1 MTNDIYRYDIS
12 YGKASVPV
20 YRVYARPL
28 AGVRAIPESPFTG
41 RSNRLMALEV
51 DVEVFGDNFL
61 PSYTRGDNSLV
72 VATDSMKNF
81 ILSQALAYDGATLE
95 GFLDMLGHGFL
106 SSYPQ
111 MRALR
116 LTGRELP
123 FTPVT
128 VAMPTATNTD
138 VGAGNSAAFEAS
150 PVLFDRARG
159 DHAFGEL
166 DYRRGGADGMAPMLA
181 GHRCGLA
188 GLRLVKITGSSFTRF
203 VRDEHTTLP
212 ERTDRPLYI
221 FLDLSWTYNDPA
233 ALLDRDHVAYV
244 PAEQVRDLVCTV
256 FHSFVS
262 ESIQHLVHEMGA
274 RLLER
279 FPQLATVGFAA
290 QNHTWDPAARSSDDP
305 RVRVYTDPFV
315 AHGLITLTMSRDRD
329 GEARSISGDTGLGD
343 GGS

>member
-1 MTNDIYRYDIS
+1 MNDSAYHYNIS
-12 YGKASVPV
+12 YGKVSVPV

-28 AGVRAIPESPFTG
+28 VGPPAIPESPFTG
-41 RSNRLMALEV
+41 RSNELMALEV

-61 PSYTRGDNSLV
+61 PSYTRGDNSGV

-106 SSYPQ
+106 SAYPQ
-111 MRALR
+111 MHALR
-116 LTGRELP
+116 LTGREQP
-123 FTPVT
+123 FTAVT
-128 VAMPTATNTD
+128 VAMPAAADTD
-138 VGAGNSAAFEAS
+138 MGSGAAFEAS
-150 PVLFDRARG
+150 AVLFDHTHG

-166 DYRRGGADGMAPMLA
+166 DYRRGGADGLAPVLA

-221 FLDLSWTYNDPA
+221 YLDLSWTYADPA
-233 ALLDRDHVAYV
+233 TLLDRDHAAYV
-244 PAEQVRDLVCTV
+244 PAEQVRDLIGAV

-262 ESIQHLVHEMGA
+262 ESIQHLVHEMGT

-290 QNHTWDPAARSSDDP
+290 QNHTWDPVARSSDDP
-305 RVRVYTDPFV
+305 RVRVYTDAFV
-315 AHGLITLTMSRDRD
+315 AYGLITLTMSRDTD
-329 GEARSISGDTGLGD
+329 GEARVGGGDTEAPNGEA
-343 GGS
+343 

>member
-1 MTNDIYRYDIS
+1 MMNNSVYHYDIS
-12 YGKASVPV
+12 YGKVSVPV

-28 AGVRAIPESPFTG
+28 AGAPVIPESPFTG
-41 RSNRLMALEV
+41 RSNELMALEV

-61 PSYTRGDNSLV
+61 PSYTRGDNSGV

-95 GFLDMLGHGFL
+95 EFLDMLGHGFL
-106 SSYPQ
+106 SAYPR
-111 MRALR
+111 MHALR
-116 LTGRELP
+116 LTGREQP
-123 FTPVT
+123 FTAVT
-128 VAMPTATNTD
+128 VAMPADTDTDRGNGAT
-138 VGAGNSAAFEAS
+138 FEAS
-150 PVLFDRARG
+150 RVLFGHARG

-166 DYRRGGADGMAPMLA
+166 DYRRGGADGLAPTLA

-221 FLDLSWTYNDPA
+221 YLDLSWTYNDPTVMLDGSHA
-233 ALLDRDHVAYV
+233 AYI

-262 ESIQHLVHEMGA
+262 ESIQHLVHEMGT
-274 RLLER
+274 RLLQR
-279 FPQLATVGFAA
+279 FPQMATVGFAA
-290 QNHTWDPAARSSDDP
+290 QNHTWDPVARSSDDP
-305 RVRVYTDPFV
+305 KIRVYTDAFV
-315 AHGLITLTMSRDRD
+315 AYGLITLTISRDTD
-329 GEARSISGDTGLGD
+329 GEATLIGRDTGVGD
-343 GGS
+343 GGA